1 MSFLI
6 CVTGKSGSGKSTFA
20 RLVADV
26 HDCIYIDVD
35 KIGHDSL
42 IQEDILLGLRQNFG
56 DNIFNEDGS
65 VARKQLGKIVFN
77 DKSKMEILN
86 NLTWQYMERTI
97 DSYIQTATKPVV
109 LDWILL
115 PKTKYWELCDIRVL
129 VESDIAKRKQV
140 VVSRD
145 NISEEYFDE
154 RDSASI
160 DFSPYD
166 FDYVFSNDYSEETLN
181 KMVEA
186 FNLGGKNN
194 AD

>member
-20 RLVADV
+20 RLVANV
-26 HDCIYIDVD
+26 HDCVYVDVD
-35 KIGHDSL
+35 EIGHDSL
-42 IQEDILLGLRQNFG
+42 VQEDVIHGLCQNFG
-56 DNIFNEDGS
+56 NEILRVDGKID
-65 VARKQLGKIVFN
+65 RKKLGKIVFN

-86 NLTWQYMERTI
+86 DLTWQYMERMI
-97 DSYIQTATKPVV
+97 DSRIQSATKPVV
-109 LDWILL
+109 IDWILL
-115 PKTKYWELCDIRVL
+115 PNTKYWNICDIKVL
-129 VESDIAKRKQV
+129 VEADITKRKQV

-160 DFSPYD
+160 EYSSYD

-181 KMVEA
+181 KILET
-186 FNLGGKNN
+186 FKLGGKNN
-194 AD
+194 AG

>member
-20 RLVADV
+20 RYVAAI
-26 HDCIYIDVD
+26 HDCAYIDVD
-35 KIGHDSL
+35 EIGHDSL
-42 IQEDILLGLRQNFG
+42 IQEDVIRGLCQNFG
-56 DNIFNEDGS
+56 EEILGFDGKID
-65 VARKQLGKIVFN
+65 RKKLGKIVFN

-86 NLTWQYMERTI
+86 DLTWQYMERTI
-97 DSYIQTATKPVV
+97 DSRIQRATKPVV
-109 LDWILL
+109 IDWILL

-129 VESDIAKRKQV
+129 VESDIVKRKQV

-160 DFSPYD
+160 DYSPYD
-166 FDYVFSNDYSEETLN
+166 FDYIFSNDYSSETLN
-181 KMVEA
+181 KMLET
-186 FNLGGKNN
+186 FKLGGNNN